1 MRNAS
6 HTVLQEKALAL
17 SRGTEILIRGKGTQ
31 DLFRHSLIFLTLPSL
46 CITAELHIGG
56 SHYGC
61 GRGISICI
69 RYLRIIEVPIC
80 HSVLRKMAEN
90 HVTDIEGLLQIFP
103 TAGLAVHHGISVES
117 PCLASR
123 PGGVVRIAL
132 NRVLAPHATIRIHIV
147 HKMPCGVV
155 LAEMVGHGRV
165 GMILSNTVQRVAGKH
180 LRGDSVMF
188 LMTIVFIAVA
198 ILSLIASRLLMYH
211 IKKYFD
217 INYLEYILWCTL
229 EIVTI
234 CGLYT
239 GITMSIDLPAGET
252 ILKVFGRSLL
262 YGTIAL
268 GVPYLISG
276 MYFAIIDKNNTIRLM
291 SYENV
296 VTDEP
301 VKPESQMSKITL
313 FDNSGSLKLSLNPDS
328 LYYIESDDNY
338 IKVWYTDSKGEL
350 KQYMLRCR
358 LKTVEESFKGVGLVR
373 CNRKYIVNINK
384 VATLRKESEGYILDL
399 ANEAIQPLPVTK
411 TYTDNVLSYFTEVQP
426 LLDPIEE

>member
-1 MRNAS
+1 M
-6 HTVLQEKALAL
+6 
-17 SRGTEILIRGKGTQ
+17 
-31 DLFRHSLIFLTLPSL
+31 
-46 CITAELHIGG
+46 
-56 SHYGC
+56 
-61 GRGISICI
+61 
-69 RYLRIIEVPIC
+69 
-80 HSVLRKMAEN
+80 
-90 HVTDIEGLLQIFP
+90 
-103 TAGLAVHHGISVES
+103 
-117 PCLASR
+117 
-123 PGGVVRIAL
+123 
-132 NRVLAPHATIRIHIV
+132 
-147 HKMPCGVV
+147 
-155 LAEMVGHGRV
+155 
-165 GMILSNTVQRVAGKH
+165 
-180 LRGDSVMF
+180 
-188 LMTIVFIAVA
+188 
-198 ILSLIASRLLMYH
+198 
-211 IKKYFD
+211 
-217 INYLEYILWCTL
+217 
-229 EIVTI
+229 
-234 CGLYT
+234 
-239 GITMSIDLPAGET
+239 
-252 ILKVFGRSLL
+252 FGRSLL